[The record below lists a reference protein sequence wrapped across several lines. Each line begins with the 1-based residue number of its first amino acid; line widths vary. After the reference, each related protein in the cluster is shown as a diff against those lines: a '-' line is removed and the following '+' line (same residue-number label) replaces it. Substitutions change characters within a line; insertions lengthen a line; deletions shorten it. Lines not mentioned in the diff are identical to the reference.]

1 MAKGK
6 YHEWLKPEG
15 LTRIQGWAMDGLTDE
30 EIAAKIG
37 IRRETLYDWIK
48 RFPNISNAL
57 KLSKDVADR
66 EVEQALYN
74 KALGRCKVIETVKE
88 RRLNVKTG
96 EYELVVVKETIKGV
110 PPDVAAQVFWL
121 KNRKPN
127 TWRDKREVE
136 TEAHV
141 TAFDQVSEVTAQ
153 ILQADEDRN
162 LDDFLTEDGDH
173 DG

>member
-30 EIAAKIG
+30 EIAQQMKINVA
-37 IRRETLYDWIK
+37 TLYRWKNAHSEICE
-48 RFPNISNAL
+48 AL
-57 KLSKDVADR
+57 KNSKDVADR
-66 EVEQALYN
+66 MVEQALFN
-74 KALGRCKVIETVKE
+74 KALGRCKVTETVKE

-173 DG
+173 DE

>member
-15 LTRIQGWAMDGLTDE
+15 LTRIQGWAMDGLTIE
-30 EIAAKIG
+30 EIAAQ
-37 IRRETLYDWIK
+37 IRINPDTLYTWMN
-48 RFPNISNAL
+48 RFPEISDAIKNN
-57 KLSKDVADR
+57 KDVADR
-66 EVEQALYN
+66 LVEQALFN
-74 KALGRCKVIETVKE
+74 KALGRCKVTETVKE

-173 DG
+173 DE

>member
-30 EIAAKIG
+30 EIASKIG

-57 KLSKDVADR
+57 KLSKEVADR

-74 KALGRCKVIETVKE
+74 KALGRCKVTETVKE

-162 LDDFLTEDGDH
+162 LDDFLTEEGDH
-173 DG
+173 DE

>member
-6 YHEWLKPEG
+6 YHEWIKPEG

-30 EIAAKIG
+30 EIAKKIG
-37 IRRETLYDWIK
+37 ITRKTLYEWMNKFSDISDAIK
-48 RFPNISNAL
+48 RN
-57 KLSKDVADR
+57 KDVADR
-66 EVEQALYN
+66 LVEQALYN
-74 KALGRCKVIETVKE
+74 KALGRCKVTETVKE

-141 TAFDQVSEVTAQ
+141 TAFEQVSEVTAQ

-162 LDDFLTEDGDH
+162 LDDFLTEDGDK
-173 DG
+173 DE